1 MVFVF
6 APMYK
11 KPCLIYGFVLAD
23 EAFPDPF
30 FFFLEITLMSVI
42 SVAFVID
49 DGYCKLTT
57 DVYMI

>member
-11 KPCLIYGFVLAD
+11 RPCLIYGFILAD

-49 DGYCKLTT
+49 DGYC
-57 DVYMI
+57 